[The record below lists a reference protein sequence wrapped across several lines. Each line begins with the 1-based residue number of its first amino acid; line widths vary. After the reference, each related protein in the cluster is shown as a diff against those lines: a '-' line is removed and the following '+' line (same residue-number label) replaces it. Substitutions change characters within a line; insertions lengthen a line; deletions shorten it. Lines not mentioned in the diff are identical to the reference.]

1 MDALS
6 VVLIGFGTLEL
17 LNVLTLYLAPGSR
30 RGNALGVF
38 LAYERSKQD
47 PQVHALVTY
56 LIDWV
61 AGTKLIFIVLL
72 IGIVITGSPA
82 TKVFSA
88 IALIF
93 SILTFYTRLYPAIT
107 KMDQEGQ
114 IVPRGYSRT
123 LALMIAAFVV
133 VFAIAIVVYLVGYA
147 SA

>member
-1 MDALS
+1 MD
-6 VVLIGFGTLEL
+6 VLTIAIIAFGALEL

-38 LAYERSKQD
+38 RAYERSKLD
-47 PQVHALVTY
+47 PEVHALVRY

-72 IGIVITGSPA
+72 IGIVITGPPE

-93 SILTFYTRLYPAIT
+93 SILTFYSRLYPAIT
-107 KMDQEGQ
+107 QMDRAGQ
-114 IVPRGYSRT
+114 IEPRGYSRT
-123 LALMIAAFVV
+123 LAIMIASFVV
-133 VFAIAIVVYLVGYA
+133 VFTVAVVVVLVGYA
-147 SA
+147 RG

>member
-1 MDALS
+1 
-6 VVLIGFGTLEL
+6 V
-17 LNVLTLYLAPGSR
+17 R
-30 RGNALGVF
+30 
-38 LAYERSKQD
+38 
-47 PQVHALVTY
+47 Y

-93 SILTFYTRLYPAIT
+93 SILTFYSRLYPAIT
-107 KMDQEGQ
+107 QMDRAGQ

-133 VFAIAIVVYLVGYA
+133 VFAVAVVVYLVGYA
-147 SA
+147 TVP

>member
-6 VVLIGFGTLEL
+6 VVLVAFGTLEL

-38 LAYERSKQD
+38 LAYERSKGD
-47 PQVHALVTY
+47 PQVHALVRY

-72 IGIVITGSPA
+72 IGIVLTGSPT
-82 TKVFSA
+82 TKVFTA

-123 LALMIAAFVV
+123 LAGMIAAFVI
-133 VFAIAIVVYLVGYA
+133 VFGVAVVVYLVNYA
-147 SA
+147 PP

>member
-1 MDALS
+1 VDVLS

-38 LAYERSKQD
+38 RAYERSKGD
-47 PQVHALVTY
+47 PEVHALVSY

-72 IGIVITGSPA
+72 IGILITGSPA

-93 SILTFYTRLYPAIT
+93 SILTFYSRLYPAIT
-107 KMDQEGQ
+107 QMDRAGQ
-114 IVPRGYSRT
+114 IEPRGYSRT
-123 LALMIAAFVV
+123 LAGMIAGFIV
-133 VFAIAIVVYLVGYA
+133 VFAVAVVVYLVGYA
-147 SA
+147 AG

>member
-1 MDALS
+1 LDALS
-6 VVLIGFGTLEL
+6 VVLVAFGTLEL

-38 LAYERSKQD
+38 LAYERSKGD
-47 PQVHALVTY
+47 PQVHALVRY

-72 IGIVITGSPA
+72 IGIVLTGSPT
-82 TKVFSA
+82 TKVFTA

-123 LALMIAAFVV
+123 LAGMIAAFVI
-133 VFAIAIVVYLVGYA
+133 VFGVAVVVYLVNYA
-147 SA
+147 PP

>member
-1 MDALS
+1 VDVLS

-38 LAYERSKQD
+38 RAYERSKQD
-47 PQVHALVTY
+47 PEVHALVSY

-72 IGIVITGSPA
+72 IGILITGSPA

-93 SILTFYTRLYPAIT
+93 SILTFYSRLYPAIT
-107 KMDQEGQ
+107 QMDRAGQ
-114 IVPRGYSRT
+114 IEPRGYSRT
-123 LALMIAAFVV
+123 LAGMIAGFIV
-133 VFAIAIVVYLVGYA
+133 VFAVAVVVYLVGYA
-147 SA
+147 TG

>member
-1 MDALS
+1 MDAIS
-6 VVLIGFGTLEL
+6 IVLIGFGTLEL

-38 LAYERSKQD
+38 RAYQRSKDD
-47 PQVHALVTY
+47 PEVHALVSY

-72 IGIVITGSPA
+72 IGIVLTGSPA

-93 SILTFYTRLYPAIT
+93 SILTFYSRLYPAIT
-107 KMDQEGQ
+107 RMDAAGQ

-123 LALMIAAFVV
+123 LALMIASFVV
-133 VFAIAIVVYLVGYA
+133 VFAVAVVMYLARYRA
-147 SA
+147 A